1 MRITV
6 RVGPGASRT
15 RVGGEYDGALVVRVG
30 ASAVD
35 GQATAA
41 ALKAIADAL
50 GIAAREVVLISG
62 ATSRAKVV
70 QVSDSAAAAVNALL
84 AGCG

>member
-1 MRITV
+1 M
-6 RVGPGASRT
+6 
-15 RVGGEYDGALVVRVG
+15 RVG
-30 ASAVD
+30 ASAVE

-50 GIAAREVVLISG
+50 GIAAREVMLISG

-70 QVSDSAAAAVNALL
+70 QVPDSAAAAVNALL